1 MSGDTVLQKRVIVI
15 ILSISLAFLGIFSLI
30 SIEKL
35 QGNARVINYAGVVRG
50 ATQRL
55 IKEEMYGQADDKL
68 IIRLD
73 NIIDELLT
81 GEGDLGLVRLNDS
94 TFQGLMTEMKAE
106 WQEMKEEI
114 MAVRQ
119 GADDERLFQMS
130 QEYFELADQTVLEAE
145 AYSVKNVRIAEVCF
159 MVLIAIFIVVACLLI
174 WLRSVQNKR
183 QKALLKAENE
193 NKEKSE
199 HLTQMEK
206 ELQEPMNEISELI
219 YVSDIENYELLFVN
233 EAGKKTF
240 HLDDIRGVKCYRALQ
255 GMEEPCSFCTNAY
268 LKPGENYNW
277 ETTNP
282 LTKRHYMLKDRLIEW
297 EGKKARM
304 EIAFD
309 MTLIENEKQ
318 KLKYALDV
326 ENMMME
332 CIRVLY
338 QGRNLTQDINQVL
351 KQLGTFLHAE
361 RTYIFSLRDG
371 LFYNDF
377 EWCNSN
383 VDSVKN
389 SLQGIPMTIFNRW
402 LPIFDKQECMVIE
415 NLEDYKETSPEEYE
429 ALAVQ
434 GIQSLVVA
442 PMESSGV
449 LTGCLGVDNPPA
461 EKLWNIGSPL
471 QTLCYFIMLAFRR
484 AENEQQLS
492 RLSFHDTLTSF
503 YNRNRFMQ
511 DLEILVNEKVSVGIV
526 YLDVNG
532 LKEVNDKLGHAE
544 GDNLLV
550 RAANKIKEVFRQ
562 SDCYRVGGDEF
573 VIVCK
578 NITSDKFEKKVAELK
593 RSFEYDS
600 QCNAAIGSQWAQA
613 FQNVNQIV
621 ADADARMYEDK
632 KEFYRKNRKIN
643 RYRYHSDEILQL
655 ANPDILKEEIDR
667 QQFVVYLQPKI
678 SSADR
683 TAVGA
688 EALIRYRSKDGSL
701 VLPGN
706 FLPVLEE
713 AKSISQIDFYVF
725 EFVCSKIKTWSKEG
739 KKEFPISVNFSR
751 YSLMQPSFIK
761 RLREICEKYQ
771 ISPTYMEIEI
781 TERAGDVAGMDMSSL
796 IAGLRREGFGVTIDD
811 FGTDYANLALLSA
824 VEFDVLKLDI
834 SMVKDVADNPKTQAI
849 IQSIVEICNKMNIK
863 LVAEGIES
871 EEQLEALSD
880 CGVQLVQGFFF
891 SEPIPIEEYE
901 KQYL

>member
-1 MSGDTVLQKRVIVI
+1 MSGDTVLQKKMIVI

-55 IKEEMYGQADDKL
+55 VKEEMYGQADDKL

-73 NIIDELLT
+73 NIIDELMT
-81 GEGDLGLVRLNDS
+81 GEGDLGLIRLNDN
-94 TFQGLMTEMKAE
+94 TFQSLMTEMKAE
-106 WQEMKEEI
+106 WQELKKEI

-119 GADDERLFQMS
+119 GADDEKLFRMS
-130 QEYFELADQTVLEAE
+130 QEYFELADQTVAEAE
-145 AYSVKNVRIAEVCF
+145 AYSAKNVRIAEVCF
-159 MVLIAIFIVVACLLI
+159 MVLAAVFIIIAGLLI
-174 WLRSVQNKR
+174 WLRSIQNKR
-183 QKALLKAENE
+183 QNALLKAENE
-193 NKEKSE
+193 NKEKRE

-206 ELQEPMNEISELI
+206 ELQAPINEISELI
-219 YVSDIENYELLFVN
+219 YVSDIESYDLLFVN
-233 EAGKKTF
+233 EAGRQTF
-240 HLDDIRGVKCYRALQ
+240 HLDDIRGVKCYEAIQ
-255 GMEEPCSFCTNAY
+255 GRKDPCPFCTNDY
-268 LKPGENYNW
+268 LKPDENYNW
-277 ETTNP
+277 EITNP

-318 KLKYALDV
+318 KIQYALDV
-326 ENMMME
+326 ENMIME

-338 QGRNLTQDINQVL
+338 QGRNLNQDINQVL

-361 RTYIFSLRDG
+361 RAYIFSLKDG
-371 LFYNDF
+371 FFYNDF
-377 EWCNSN
+377 EWCDSN

-389 SLQGIPMTIFNRW
+389 SLQGVPLSIFSRW
-402 LPIFDKQECMVIE
+402 LPIFEKQQCMVIE
-415 NLEDYKETSPEEYE
+415 NLEDYKETSPEEYD
-429 ALAVQ
+429 ALSVQ

-442 PMESSGV
+442 PMESGGV

-461 EKLWNIGSPL
+461 GKLWNIGSPL

-484 AENEQQLS
+484 ADNERQLS
-492 RLSFHDTLTSF
+492 HLSFHDTLTSF
-503 YNRNRFMQ
+503 YNRNRFMK
-511 DLEILVNEKVSVGIV
+511 DLQTLVNEQVSVGIV

-532 LKEVNDKLGHAE
+532 LKEVNDSLGHAE
-544 GDNLLV
+544 GDKMLI
-550 RAANKIKEVFRQ
+550 RAANKIRAVFRQ
-562 SDCYRVGGDEF
+562 SDSYRVGGDEF
-573 VIVCK
+573 VIVCRD
-578 NITSDKFEKKVAELK
+578 ITSDKFEEKVKELK
-593 RSFEYDS
+593 RSFEQDS
-600 QCNAAIGSQWAQA
+600 RCNAAIGSRWAHA

-632 KEFYRKNRKIN
+632 KEFYRKNRKVN

-655 ANPDILKEEIDR
+655 ANPEILKEEIER

-751 YSLMQPSFIK
+751 YSLMEPEFIK
-761 RLREICEKYQ
+761 RLKQICEKYQ
-771 ISPTYMEIEI
+771 ISPAYMEIEI
-781 TERAGDVAGMDMSSL
+781 TERAGDMPEVDMGSL

-849 IQSIVEICNKMNIK
+849 IQSIMEICNKMNIK

-871 EEQLEALSD
+871 EEQLEALKS
-880 CGVQLVQGFFF
+880 CGVQLVQGFLF
-891 SEPIPIEEYE
+891 SEPISIEEYE